1 MKMKFLSLLFIVYTQ
16 AFANTQ
22 PYDDDYQKLLD
33 RHHFNKVD
41 QAIQAK
47 PEYQNQPKLI
57 KYRAEALLALGKTEQ
72 FNQLVSPALAKFPLN
87 AELHQLAA
95 RNKFNQAQEAFFFRR
110 QDMPRKDLPICLKPK
125 NSMRTIKT
133 LF

>member
-22 PYDDDYQKLLD
+22 LYDEDYQKLLN

-47 PEYQNQPKLI
+47 TEYQKQPELI

-72 FNQLVSPALAKFPLN
+72 FNQLVSPALTKFPLN
-87 AELHQLAA
+87 AELHHLAA
-95 RNKFNQAQEAFFFRR
+95 MNKFNQAQEAVFFSA
-110 QDMPRKDLPICLKPK
+110 PGYAKEGLAYLLKAK
-125 NSMRTIKT
+125 NSILIIKT